1 MKKSNIK
8 KAIKALHSAGF
19 TDAKHLQQEGSDFV
33 VSDSMTYNEA
43 TDALYDAGCE
53 DFEFETSQR
62 IEFYS

>member
-1 MKKSNIK
+1 MSKANIK
-8 KAIKALHSAGF
+8 KAIKALHKAGF
-19 TDAKHLQQEGSDFV
+19 TDAKHLKQEGSDFV
-33 VSDSMTYNEA
+33 VSDLMDYNEA

>member
-1 MKKSNIK
+1 MNKSIK
-8 KAIKALHSAGF
+8 KAIKALHAAGF
-19 TDAKHLQQEGSDFV
+19 TDARHLKQEGSDFV